1 MMRPGRLLVLALAA
15 LAAWS
20 VWWLR
25 QLQTTTSLGHAAPTH
40 RIDYTMDKFEL
51 TAMDPVGKPQLRLQA
66 GTMTHFADDDSSEF
80 LQPRVEYIAQEH
92 TPLHFIAER
101 GWMASQGNEI
111 RLLGAVRIEG
121 SDPHPFTLISR
132 DIQFKPDQSLVT
144 TAAAVELKAPG
155 LHVTAVGMRIYVDQ
169 QRVQFL
175 SQVQGHYDDV
185 AH

>member
-25 QLQTTTSLGHAAPTH
+25 QLQTTTSPEHAAPTH

-51 TAMDPVGKPQLRLQA
+51 TAMDPTGKPQFRLQA
-66 GTMTHFADDDSSEF
+66 GAMTHFADDDSAEF
-80 LQPRVEYIAQEH
+80 LQPRMEYIAKDRAH
-92 TPLHFIAER
+92 LRFNAER

-121 SDPHPFTLISR
+121 TEQHPFTLISR
-132 DIQFKPDQSLVT
+132 DIKFQPDQNLVT
-144 TAAAVELKAPG
+144 TAATVELKSPG
-155 LHVTAVGMRIYVDQ
+155 LHVTSVGMRIYIDQ
-169 QRVQFL
+169 QRVQLL
-175 SQVQGHYDDV
+175 SQVQGRYDDV